1 VLELILDIS
10 LQNISKSFVQKDYST
25 LNIFNNMNLTV
36 ENGQLVSLLGPSGCG
51 KSTLLNIIAGI
62 EIQDEGDI
70 YLDKCISENRLGI
83 SGYLQQKDLL
93 LPWRNVLD
101 NVILALELKGDSKK
115 ESIRKA
121 INYLEKFGLKG
132 FEYEYPYNISGGM
145 RQRAAFLRT
154 LLADQRL
161 FLLDEPFSA
170 LDSFNRAKMQDWLLN
185 LKKELDK
192 TIILVTHDIDEAI
205 LLSDRIYVMSN
216 VPARI
221 ILTEDVRYP
230 RLNTV
235 TMFSDVNY
243 LRTRKNILD
252 ALSGLDT

>member
-1 VLELILDIS
+1 MDIS

-36 ENGQLVSLLGPSGCG
+36 KNGQLVSLLGPSGCG

-70 YLDKCISENRLGI
+70 YLDKCILENRLGI

-121 INYLEKFGLKG
+121 IKLLEKFGLKG

-235 TMFSDVNY
+235 TMFLDENY